1 MKILKGGYLMKDVL
15 KLFPSFEDWVLCS
28 YGVNKKNSKKLPEI
42 DQKRLKSECR
52 EYLEQT
58 TGLKMTT

>member
-1 MKILKGGYLMKDVL
+1 MKDVL

-28 YGVNKKNSKKLPEI
+28 YGVNKKNSKKLPEF
-42 DQKRLKSECR
+42 DQKRLKSEYR